1 MGSWSEA
8 VPFGIFP
15 HLDWTA
21 AFSIRYGNLF
31 YNPFHMLSIAFLYGS
46 TCCSRCTVRPSWPSA
61 ASAVT
66 ARSTRSRTAAR
77 PRSGRPVLALDDG
90 LQRHDGI
97 DPPLGLVV
105 RRAHDVTGGIG
116 ILLTGTVVDNWYLWV
131 KHGVKHGDRDRSTA
145 KAGDI
150 YKNVQVLNDISA
162 AEFNRLMVAITNWV
176 SPEEGC
182 NYCHGNDG
190 FEKDDKYTKMVARTM
205 IAMTQR
211 TNEAWGEQHTAPTGV
226 TCWTCHRGQPVPQYV
241 FAQDPGRPLPGA
253 LAKVPN
259 GQNIAGPLVG
269 YASLPSEPLNKYLSG
284 DAEIGI
290 AGPTA
295 LPTGND
301 LSIKDAEW
309 TYSLMMYFSG
319 SLGVNCTYCH
329 NSQSFAKWEGSPP
342 ARLTAWHGINM
353 VREVNST
360 YIAATEEYLPEH
372 RKGPLGDVPK
382 VACETCHQ
390 GAYKPLYG
398 AQMLKDYPNL
408 ARESDG
414 AKALLAGSGDDI
426 NEYHTDAGSTGG
438 GH

>member
-1 MGSWSEA
+1 
-8 VPFGIFP
+8 
-15 HLDWTA
+15 
-21 AFSIRYGNLF
+21 
-31 YNPFHMLSIAFLYGS
+31 
-46 TCCSRCTVRPSWPSA
+46 
-61 ASAVT
+61 
-66 ARSTRSRTAAR
+66 
-77 PRSGRPVLALDDG
+77 
-90 LQRHDGI
+90 
-97 DPPLGLVV
+97 
-105 RRAHDVTGGIG
+105 
-116 ILLTGTVVDNWYLWV
+116 
-131 KHGVKHGDRDRSTA
+131 
-145 KAGDI
+145 
-150 YKNVQVLNDISA
+150 
-162 AEFNRLMVAITNWV
+162 
-176 SPEEGC
+176 
-182 NYCHGNDG
+182 
-190 FEKDDKYTKMVARTM
+190 MVARTM

>member
-1 MGSWSEA
+1 MSWWLRTYKRAAQHKMGKHIAWAFAAAIWLYLVLGLFRPVLMGSWSEA

-21 AFSIRYGNLF
+21 AFSIRYGNLY
-31 YNPFHMLSIAFLYGS
+31 YNPFHMPVDRVPLRLDLLFAMHGATIL
-46 TCCSRCTVRPSWPSA
+46 
-61 ASAVT
+61 AVT
-66 ARSTRSRTAAR
+66 RYGGDREIEQITDRGTASERAACSGAGPWAST
-77 PRSGRPVLALDDG
+77 PRWKGIHRWAWWFAVLTL
-90 LQRHDGI
+90 I
-97 DPPLGLVV
+97 
-105 RRAHDVTGGIG
+105 TGGIG
-116 ILLTGTVVDNWYLWV
+116 ILLTGTVVDNWFIW
-131 KHGVKHGDRDRSTA
+131 A
-145 KAGDI
+145 
-150 YKNVQVLNDISA
+150 
-162 AEFNRLMVAITNWV
+162 
-176 SPEEGC
+176 
-182 NYCHGNDG
+182 
-190 FEKDDKYTKMVARTM
+190 VARTM

>member
-1 MGSWSEA
+1 MGFNATMESIHRWAWWFA
-8 VPFGIFP
+8 VLTTI
-15 HLDWTA
+15 
-21 AFSIRYGNLF
+21 
-31 YNPFHMLSIAFLYGS
+31 
-46 TCCSRCTVRPSWPSA
+46 
-61 ASAVT
+61 
-66 ARSTRSRTAAR
+66 
-77 PRSGRPVLALDDG
+77 
-90 LQRHDGI
+90 
-97 DPPLGLVV
+97 
-105 RRAHDVTGGIG
+105 TGGIG
-116 ILLTGTVVDNWYLWV
+116 ILLTGTVVDNWYLWAV
-131 KHGVKHGDRDRSTA
+131 KHGVAPAYPPGLAGCERPPMDVVQRGYRGNAMEQVVNPRLFDAHVETQTVPDAVPPVAPAGP